1 MIVLIKKKCL
11 IFLEFISFVLIITTY
26 ILYTIQIFV
35 NQNFAKYKIKSAL
48 TEKLFYEN
56 FGTKIFNNMGSKSI
70 NKIKSEKNKN
80 GKIKNIN

>member
-1 MIVLIKKKCL
+1 MFLSKKKYI
-11 IFLEFISFVLIITTY
+11 IFIEFIYLILIITKY

-70 NKIKSEKNKN
+70 YKIKSEKNSKMEKL
-80 GKIKNIN
+80 KI

>member
-11 IFLEFISFVLIITTY
+11 IFLEFISFILIITTY

>member
-11 IFLEFISFVLIITTY
+11 IFLEFISFILIITTY

-56 FGTKIFNNMGSKSI
+56 FWTKTFNNMGSKSI
-70 NKIKSEKNKN
+70 NKIKSEKNSKMEKL
-80 GKIKNIN
+80 KI

>member
-1 MIVLIKKKCL
+1 L
-11 IFLEFISFVLIITTY
+11 
-26 ILYTIQIFV
+26 
-35 NQNFAKYKIKSAL
+35 QNIEQKSAL

>member
-11 IFLEFISFVLIITTY
+11 IFLEFISFILIITTY

-70 NKIKSEKNKN
+70 YKIKSEKNSKMEKL
-80 GKIKNIN
+80 KI

>member
-11 IFLEFISFVLIITTY
+11 IFLEFISFILIITTY

-56 FGTKIFNNMGSKSI
+56 FWTKIFNNMGSKSI

>member
-11 IFLEFISFVLIITTY
+11 IFLEFISFILIITTY

-56 FGTKIFNNMGSKSI
+56 FWTKIFNNMGSKSI
-70 NKIKSEKNKN
+70 NKIKSEKNSKREKL
-80 GKIKNIN
+80 KI

>member
-1 MIVLIKKKCL
+1 M
-11 IFLEFISFVLIITTY
+11 
-26 ILYTIQIFV
+26 
-35 NQNFAKYKIKSAL
+35 QNIEQKSAL

-56 FGTKIFNNMGSKSI
+56 FWTKIFNNMGSKSI

>member
-11 IFLEFISFVLIITTY
+11 IFLEFISFILIITTY

-70 NKIKSEKNKN
+70 TKIKSEKNSKMEKL
-80 GKIKNIN
+80 KI

>member
-1 MIVLIKKKCL
+1 MLIKKKCL
-11 IFLEFISFVLIITTY
+11 IFLEFISFILIITTY

-56 FGTKIFNNMGSKSI
+56 FWTKIFNNMGSKSI

>member
-11 IFLEFISFVLIITTY
+11 IFLEFISFILIITTY

-56 FGTKIFNNMGSKSI
+56 FWTKIFNNMGSKSI
-70 NKIKSEKNKN
+70 NKIKSEKNSKMEKL
-80 GKIKNIN
+80 KI

>member
-1 MIVLIKKKCL
+1 MCLSKKKCL
-11 IFLEFISFVLIITTY
+11 IFLEFISFILIITTY

-70 NKIKSEKNKN
+70 NKIKSEKNSKMEKL
-80 GKIKNIN
+80 KI

>member
-11 IFLEFISFVLIITTY
+11 IFLEFISFILIITTY
-26 ILYTIQIFV
+26 ILYTIQTFV

-70 NKIKSEKNKN
+70 NKIKSEKNSKMEKL
-80 GKIKNIN
+80 KI

>member
-1 MIVLIKKKCL
+1 MCLSKKKCL
-11 IFLEFISFVLIITTY
+11 IFLEFISFILIITTY

>member
-11 IFLEFISFVLIITTY
+11 IFLEFISFILIITTY

-70 NKIKSEKNKN
+70 NKIKSEKNSKMEKL
-80 GKIKNIN
+80 KI